1 MDVQASLP
9 YVPRRRML
17 QLNKSNYK
25 PPRLITNPWVQNPS
39 VGNPLASTTIIE
51 IVSPCIDPF
60 SVKAGQ
66 RLVAGAITYEYT
78 GTLSWEIEPFSVAPS
93 LCAS

>member
-1 MDVQASLP
+1 
-9 YVPRRRML
+9 ML
-17 QLNKSNYK
+17 QLNKDNYD
-25 PPRLITNPWVQNPS
+25 PPILITNPWVQSPS

-66 RLVAGAITYEYT
+66 TLVRGAVTYEYT
-78 GTLSWEIEPFSVAPS
+78 GTLSWE
-93 LCAS
+93 L